1 MNGTWTESFTSR
13 TCPSCAVSGKPD
25 SRLYTYSVVEDGFS
39 LLQIRCHICRWV
51 QTIASSSSSDAL
63 AAAKKAHRRAR
74 TFAVIAVG
82 ELVAMSAFAL
92 TASALA
98 ALR

>member
-1 MNGTWTESFTSR
+1 MKGTWTESFTNQ
-13 TCPSCAVSGKPD
+13 TCPRCSASGKPD

-39 LLQIRCHICRWV
+39 ILQVKCHTCKAV

-63 AAAKKAHRRAR
+63 AAANKAHRRAR